1 MKLELH
7 ECHFKIL
14 LRPESIRL
22 ENVPNSASLIRY
34 NGGSPSITVTQMIWI
49 NQFIWVWVGSRPTV
63 VCRIKASSLELCC
76 SLPLTFNFLC
86 MSSGV
91 VEIQLLRLAVSYTQV
106 NI

>member
-34 NGGSPSITVTQMIWI
+34 NGGSPSITVTQMI
-49 NQFIWVWVGSRPTV
+49 
-63 VCRIKASSLELCC
+63 
-76 SLPLTFNFLC
+76 
-86 MSSGV
+86 
-91 VEIQLLRLAVSYTQV
+91 
-106 NI
+106 